1 MSLSEDKLIMKRRAI
16 QILELLPS
24 IPIVLQ
30 KIISTSNDPKSSAQD
45 LHNIIVKDKSI
56 SAAILKLSNSA

>member
-45 LHNIIVKDKSI
+45 LHNIIVKDQSI